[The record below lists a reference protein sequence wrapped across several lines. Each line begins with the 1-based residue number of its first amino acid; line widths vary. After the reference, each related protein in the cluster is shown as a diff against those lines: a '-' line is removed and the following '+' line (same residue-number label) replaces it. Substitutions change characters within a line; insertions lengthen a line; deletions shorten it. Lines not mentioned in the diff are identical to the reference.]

1 MGRVMSQAVVDDSS
15 IEEIEF
21 SSIFL
26 TEDELTAANDIKLV
40 DGRWVYEVNR
50 IIPLT
55 SEEWEH
61 LALEILMKE
70 SIEQEAPEA
79 PVENN
84 TTADE
89 QEAIQ
94 EHAPEVEQVEAIQ
107 EEISVEVEA
116 EQTVVLEEPEVV
128 QEAETPTEV
137 KQAASAK
144 ALPEYSFIHGFKDLF
159 FPAY

>member
-15 IEEIEF
+15 IEEVEF

-26 TEDELTAANDIKLV
+26 TEDEVSNANDIKLV

-70 SIEQEAPEA
+70 NIGEQESAA
-79 PVENN
+79 VE
-84 TTADE
+84 
-89 QEAIQ
+89 
-94 EHAPEVEQVEAIQ
+94 PEVQVVQ
-107 EEISVEVEA
+107 EEIPVEVEA
-116 EQTVVLEEPEVV
+116 EQTVEQVEVV
-128 QEAETPTEV
+128 QEEIPV
-137 KQAASAK
+137 KKPSASAK
-144 ALPEYSFIHGFKDLF
+144 AIPEYSFIHGFKDLF

>member
-1 MGRVMSQAVVDDSS
+1 MGHVMSQAVVNDSL
-15 IEEIEF
+15 IEEVEF

-26 TEDELTAANDIKLV
+26 TEDEVSNANDIKLV
-40 DGRWVYEVNR
+40 DGKWVYEVNR

-70 SIEQEAPEA
+70 NIGEQEAPEA

-84 TTADE
+84 TTVDE
-89 QEAIQ
+89 QEAVQ
-94 EHAPEVEQVEAIQ
+94 ENAPEVEQV
-107 EEISVEVEA
+107 
-116 EQTVVLEEPEVV
+116 EVV
-128 QEAETPTEV
+128 QEAETPREV
-137 KQAASAK
+137 KQSASAK
-144 ALPEYSFIHGFKDLF
+144 AIPEYSFIHGFKDLF

>member
-1 MGRVMSQAVVDDSS
+1 MGHVMSQAVIDDCS
-15 IEEIEF
+15 IEEVEF

-26 TEDELTAANDIKLV
+26 TEDELTAAEDIKLV
-40 DGRWVYEVNR
+40 DGKWVYEVNR

-70 SIEQEAPEA
+70 SVEQEAP
-79 PVENN
+79 VVNN

-89 QEAIQ
+89 QEAVQ
-94 EHAPEVEQVEAIQ
+94 EHAPEVEQVEA
-107 EEISVEVEA
+107 
-116 EQTVVLEEPEVV
+116 L

-137 KQAASAK
+137 KQSASAK
-144 ALPEYSFIHGFKDLF
+144 TIPEYSFIHGFKDLF

>member
-1 MGRVMSQAVVDDSS
+1 MGHVMSQAVIDDCS
-15 IEEIEF
+15 IEEVEF

-26 TEDELTAANDIKLV
+26 TEDEVSNANDIKLV

-55 SEEWEH
+55 SEEWDN

-70 SIEQEAPEA
+70 NI
-79 PVENN
+79 
-84 TTADE
+84 DE
-89 QEAIQ
+89 QEPTPV
-94 EHAPEVEQVEAIQ
+94 EPEVQAAQ

-128 QEAETPTEV
+128 QEAETPSEV
-137 KQAASAK
+137 RQSASAK
-144 ALPEYSFIHGFKDLF
+144 PTPEYSLSHAFKDLF

>member
-1 MGRVMSQAVVDDSS
+1 MGHVMSQAVVNDSS
-15 IEEIEF
+15 IEEVEF

-26 TEDELTAANDIKLV
+26 TEDELTAAEDIKLV
-40 DGRWVYEVNR
+40 DGKWVYEVNR

-70 SIEQEAPEA
+70 SVEQEAP
-79 PVENN
+79 VVNN

-89 QEAIQ
+89 QEAVQ
-94 EHAPEVEQVEAIQ
+94 EHAPEVEQVEA
-107 EEISVEVEA
+107 
-116 EQTVVLEEPEVV
+116 L

-137 KQAASAK
+137 KQSASAK
-144 ALPEYSFIHGFKDLF
+144 TIPEYSFIHGFKDLF